1 MLSMCTVLWIKKRS
15 FVFGLEDYNLRQM
28 QQITIGNEYYFSQ
41 NNITSNTQ
49 LYHTENDDIHN
60 NKNEMLIGKY
70 KPSVESGFRDTSI
83 LALVLSAFAPIIQ
96 AE

>member
-15 FVFGLEDYNLRQM
+15 FVFGLEDYNLIQM
-28 QQITIGNEYYFSQ
+28 QKIKIGNEILFLK
-41 NNITSNTQ
+41 NNIN
-49 LYHTENDDIHN
+49 HTENDDIHN